1 MNATEIIEN
10 FVKDSE
16 WINKAKDF
24 LADKEKMKY
33 LLEQFQKFFEEN
45 GLKDVVDN
53 MMELFNYVK
62 DTVFGEYNDYN
73 LTTLLLIIGVII
85 YVVSPI
91 DCIPD
96 FIPVIGWT
104 DDVAVVIYACKL
116 ANEELGKYRT
126 WKNA

>member
-1 MNATEIIEN
+1 MNVTEIIEK

-33 LLEQFQKFFEEN
+33 LLEQFKKFFEKKEFT
-45 GLKDVVDN
+45 DVVDN

-62 DTVFGEYNDYN
+62 DIVSGKYNDYS

-91 DCIPD
+91 DIIPD
-96 FIPVIGWT
+96 FIPGGFI
-104 DDVAVVIYACKL
+104 DDAAVVAYACNS
-116 ANEELGKYRT
+116 ANEELGKYRA